1 MPKRF
6 DANAA
11 AVAAKS
17 RKILL
22 NAAACFVGASLLAL
36 LPQDWRVDEI
46 FAPKETAVEIDA
58 VSGKF
63 LARVET
69 EETLSSP
76 EEKIAAPIL
85 ASLPAYG
92 KFDIA
97 SDEASAWDEEK
108 PSPAAAKPIREAPK
122 KQARTADPQIAD
134 SVAIVPTPPIRP
146 SAANPAAEAVNR
158 GAETAERHLL
168 AGLSPSAL
176 SSKLAPIAQGAW
188 RGATSLGSSLAGL
201 LEDYRF

>member
-1 MPKRF
+1 MPNRF

-36 LPQDWRVDEI
+36 LPQDWRGHDI
-46 FAPKETAVEIDA
+46 FAPEETAVEIDA

-85 ASLPAYG
+85 ASLSAYG

-97 SDEASAWDEEK
+97 SGEASAWDEEK
-108 PSPAAAKPIREAPK
+108 PSPAAKPIREAPK
-122 KQARTADPQIAD
+122 KQARMADPQIAD
-134 SVAIVPTPPIRP
+134 SAASVPTPPIRP

-158 GAETAERHLL
+158 GAEAAERHLL

>member
-1 MPKRF
+1 MPNRF
-6 DANAA
+6 DATTA

-22 NAAACFVGASLLAL
+22 NAAACFIGASLLAL
-36 LPQDWRVDEI
+36 LPQDWRSDEI
-46 FAPKETAVEIDA
+46 FTPEETAVEIDA

-69 EETLSSP
+69 EATRSSP
-76 EEKIAAPIL
+76 EEKMAAPIL

-97 SDEASAWDEEK
+97 SDGESAWDDEN
-108 PSPAAAKPIREAPK
+108 PSPAAKPIREAPK
-122 KQARTADPQIAD
+122 KQPRMADPKNAE
-134 SVAIVPTPPIRP
+134 SVPTPPIRAT
-146 SAANPAAEAVNR
+146 AANQAAEAVNR
-158 GAETAERHLL
+158 GDDAAERHLL